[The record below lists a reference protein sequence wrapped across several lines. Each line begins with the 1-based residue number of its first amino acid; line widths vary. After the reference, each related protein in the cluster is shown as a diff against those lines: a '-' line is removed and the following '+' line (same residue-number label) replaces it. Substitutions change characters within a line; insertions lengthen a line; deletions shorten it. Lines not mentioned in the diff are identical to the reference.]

1 MRVWATSGDEK
12 ALVQD
17 YLNKMA
23 ESVILT
29 PFRRLLYLNEKL
41 QRAEN
46 WMMYLNLYGDYSW
59 LFNWR
64 KKLALSWWCHK
75 GHFPFSIIRALEEKR
90 VWWPPFFF
98 VFLDSASLCD
108 LTCKFFWNSHFFQ
121 TTDRSEYPWRG
132 LM

>member
-46 WMMYLNLYGDYSW
+46 WMMYLNLYGDYS
-59 LFNWR
+59 
-64 KKLALSWWCHK
+64 
-75 GHFPFSIIRALEEKR
+75 
-90 VWWPPFFF
+90 
-98 VFLDSASLCD
+98 
-108 LTCKFFWNSHFFQ
+108 
-121 TTDRSEYPWRG
+121 
-132 LM
+132 